1 MQSLTDNGDNMNKAI
16 VDYMKENLG
25 LDDMELIQEL
35 YNEYVSTIQER
46 LPSANN
52 ALAEKDFPAL
62 AKIAHAMK
70 GCALNIGHEP
80 FAVVAKELEYL
91 GKGIGPEPP
100 TTENCSALLSK
111 LNAIFEEFLK
121 S

>member
-1 MQSLTDNGDNMNKAI
+1 MTDNGDIMNQAI

-35 YNEYVSTIQER
+35 YDEYVNTIKER
-46 LPSANN
+46 LPSAGN
-52 ALAEKDFPAL
+52 ALEEKDFPTL

-70 GCALNIGHEP
+70 GCALNIGHES
-80 FAVVAKELEYL
+80 FAVVAKELEFL
-91 GKGIGPEPP
+91 GKGMGAEPP

-111 LNAIFEEFLK
+111 LNTIFEEFLK
-121 S
+121 A

>member
-1 MQSLTDNGDNMNKAI
+1 MQSLTGNGDTMNKAI

-35 YNEYVSTIQER
+35 YNEYVSTIKER
-46 LPSANN
+46 LPSASN
-52 ALAEKDFPAL
+52 ALAEKDFQTL

-70 GCALNIGHEP
+70 GCALNIGHEQ
-80 FAVVAKELEYL
+80 FATVAKELEYL

-100 TTENCSALLSK
+100 ATENCSALLSK
-111 LNAIFEEFLK
+111 LNAIFEDFLK
-121 S
+121 A